1 MKTPNKKM
9 MLTAAIT
16 SIVILLAI
24 QAIPYGK
31 AHSNPPIVKEPVWD
45 SPDTRALVKRV
56 CFDCHS
62 NETVW
67 PGYSKIAPISWLV
80 QYDVDEG
87 REELNFS
94 DWIGTK
100 EGEQATKIIKQIN
113 KGEMPP
119 LQYLP
124 THLEAKLSPAEKESL
139 IKGLAATAIH

>member
-1 MKTPNKKM
+1 MKTPDKKM

-16 SIVILLAI
+16 AVVILFAI

-31 AHSNPPIVKEPVWD
+31 AHSNPPVVKEPAWD
-45 SPDTRALVKRV
+45 SPTTRALVKRV

-100 EGEQATKIIKQIN
+100 EGEQAAKIIKQIN

-124 THLEAKLSPAEKESL
+124 THPEAKLSPAEKESL
-139 IKGLAATAIH
+139 LKGLAATATH

>member
-1 MKTPNKKM
+1 MKPPDKKM

-16 SIVILLAI
+16 AVVILLAI

-31 AHSNPPIVKEPVWD
+31 AHSNPPIVKEPLWD
-45 SPDTRALVKRV
+45 SPATRVLVKRV

-67 PGYSKIAPISWLV
+67 PAYSKIAPVSWLV
-80 QYDVDEG
+80 QYDVDKG

-94 DWIGTK
+94 NWIGTK
-100 EGEQATKIIKQIN
+100 EGEQAAKIIKQIN

-124 THLEAKLSPAEKESL
+124 THPEASLSPAEKESL
-139 IKGLAATAIH
+139 LKGLAATATH